1 MFTIYSSEVLGKAEN
16 CVYSHKAVVLDE
28 KILKEAVSHDYV
40 CAEYKNSYR
49 SGDNFIGSDCLPVD
63 CDNDHSENPN
73 EWVTPNDIASAFP
86 GVTFAVHYSRSN
98 NIVKNGKAARPK
110 FHVLFPID
118 YVSDAKAYASM
129 KKTVNNIFPYFD
141 TKALDAAR
149 FFFGTA
155 KEEVEIHQGIMNL
168 TEYINENAYDNTA
181 KEQEYSSVI
190 HEGSR
195 NATMS
200 RFAGRVLKRYGVTDR
215 AYEIFLE
222 KSEKCEPPLDDAE
235 LNLIWHSACKF
246 AKKVQSQEGYIPPE
260 DFEFSNQSLK
270 PLDFSDIG
278 QAKVIAKEYG
288 DELMYTSATD
298 LLRYNGVYWEESKQ
312 KAVGAAIEFLDLQL
326 EDANDELN
334 TAFENLVSA
343 GVDGEDV
350 LSGGKKF
357 QKGLNADQAKLFE
370 EYCIAKVY
378 KAFVM
383 KRRDMKY
390 IVSALQTLKPMVNVE
405 VSELDRNPYLLNTP
419 TYTYDLRKGINGAM
433 EHKAEDKI
441 TKVTA
446 FAPSDTGKEL
456 WLEALDS
463 FFGKD
468 KELIAY
474 VQQMA
479 GLCILGKVFVEAL
492 IIAYGDGGNGK
503 STFGNAILKAIGS
516 YGGTI
521 SADALTVGCKRNVKP
536 ELAEAKGKRLLIAA
550 ELEEGMRL
558 NTSMVK
564 QLCSTDEISAEKK
577 YKDPFHFTPSH
588 TVLLYTNHLPRVGA
602 MDEGIWRR
610 LIVIPFNTKIKG
622 KKDVKNYADYLVK
635 NSGEYIVK
643 WLIEGAEKII
653 KNEFKLAFP
662 KAVENAINVYKS
674 DNDWLTHFFEGCCEL
689 GDDFEAKSGELYQ
702 TYRAFCL
709 RNGEFARSTTEF
721 YNALEKR
728 GIKKRKTRAGILVLG
743 LRLNEEE
750 F

>member
-1 MFTIYSSEVLGKAEN
+1 MFTIYSSEVLGKPEN

-155 KEEVEIHQGIMNL
+155 KAEVEIHQGIMNL

-215 AYEIFLE
+215 AYEIFLK

-728 GIKKRKTRAGILVLG
+728 GIRRKRTMKGVLLSG
-743 LRLNEEE
+743 LRLNEDEL
-750 F
+750 

>member
-1 MFTIYSSEVLGKAEN
+1 MFTIYSSEVLGKPEN

-73 EWVTPNDIASAFP
+73 EWITPNDIASAFP

-155 KEEVEIHQGIMNL
+155 KAEVEIHQGIMNL
-168 TEYINENAYDNTA
+168 TEYIDENAYDNTA

-215 AYEIFLE
+215 AYEIFLK
-222 KSEKCEPPLDDAE
+222 KSEKCEPPLDDEE

-298 LLRYNGVYWEESKQ
+298 LLRYNGIYWEESKQ

-357 QKGLNADQAKLFE
+357 QKGLNSDQAKLFE
-370 EYCIAKVY
+370 EYCIAKAY

-419 TYTYDLRKGINGAM
+419 THTYDLRKGINGAM

-503 STFGNAILKAIGS
+503 STFGNAILKVIGS

-662 KAVENAINVYKS
+662 KAVDNAINVYKS
-674 DNDWLTHFFEGCCEL
+674 DNDWLTHFFDDCCEL
-689 GDDFEAKSGELYQ
+689 GAVYQAKSGEVYQ
-702 TYRAFCL
+702 AYRLFCA
-709 RNGEFARSTTEF
+709 RTGEFARSTTEF
-721 YNALEKR
+721 YNALELR
-728 GIKKRKTRAGILVLG
+728 GIRRKRTMKGVLLSG
-743 LRLNEEE
+743 LRLNEDEL
-750 F
+750 

>member
-1 MFTIYSSEVLGKAEN
+1 MKFTLYRSRKIGKQSNCIHSEK
-16 CVYSHKAVVLDE
+16 VVVTDE
-28 KILKEAVSHDYV
+28 KSLKEATKYDHVTVS
-40 CAEYKNSYR
+40 YKNFYR
-49 SGDNFIGSDCLPVD
+49 KIENFIEADNIPMD
-63 CDNDHSENPN
+63 CDNEHSDDEKD
-73 EWVTPNDIASAFP
+73 WVTPLEVAIAFP
-86 GVTFAVHYSRSN
+86 NIAFAAVYSRN
-98 NIVKNGKAARPK
+98 NMKQKGDKSPRPRFHIYFPTQAIKDSKEYARLK
-110 FHVLFPID
+110 HKI
-118 YVSDAKAYASM
+118 ATA
-129 KKTVNNIFPYFD
+129 FPYFD
-141 TKALDAAR
+141 KSALDSAR
-149 FFFGTA
+149 LLFGVENP
-155 KEEVEIHQGIMNL
+155 KVEIYTGNRNIIDVVG
-168 TEYINENAYDNTA
+168 ECEFENPYLDEIPEGQRNT
-181 KEQEYSSVI
+181 
-190 HEGSR
+190 
-195 NATMS
+195 TMS
-200 RFAGRVLKRYGVTDR
+200 RFAGRILKRYGITDR
-215 AYEIFLE
+215 AYEIFLK
-222 KSEKCEPPLDDAE
+222 KSEKCEPPLDDEE

-246 AKKVQSQEGYIPPE
+246 AKKIQSQEGYIPPE

-298 LLRYNGVYWEESKQ
+298 LLRYNGIYWEESKQ

-326 EDANDELN
+326 EDADDELN

-343 GVDGEDV
+343 GVAEDDV
-350 LSGGKKF
+350 LAGGKKF

-370 EYCIAKVY
+370 KYCMAKAY

-419 TYTYDLRKGINGAM
+419 THTYDLRKGINGAM
-433 EHKAEDKI
+433 KHKAEDKI

-456 WLEALDS
+456 WLEALES

-492 IIAYGDGGNGK
+492 IIVYGDGGNGK

-622 KKDVKNYADYLVK
+622 KKDIKNYADYLVR
-635 NSGEYIVK
+635 NAGEYIVK

-662 KAVENAINVYKS
+662 NAVENAINVYKS
-674 DNDWLTHFFEGCCEL
+674 DNDWLTHFFDDCCEI
-689 GDDFEAKSGELYQ
+689 GNAFEEKSGEVYQ
-702 TYRAFCL
+702 TYRAFCA
-709 RNGEFARSTTEF
+709 RTGEFTRSTTEF
-721 YNALEKR
+721 YNAIEKR
-728 GIKKRKTRAGILVLG
+728 GIKKKKTRTGNILIG
-743 LRLNEEE
+743 LRLVEEG